1 MTKTFSIRE
10 AFISKPLTL
19 ALGIAGTIAIGMIDY
34 ITGYEVRIFPL
45 YFLPIALVAWR
56 LSWPHALA
64 LSALSSL
71 TWAAANIL
79 SGKDYS
85 SLFIWP
91 INMVSQL
98 VAFGT
103 VGVLVSDLY
112 RRLRSEKDL
121 SRKDQLTS
129 LLNSRAFYE
138 SGDMLLAFARRS
150 DRPITFVYMDLD
162 NFKAVNDERGHLEGD
177 RALMAVAEV
186 LSGHFRA
193 SDLIA
198 RFGGDEFAMLLF
210 DTGAEEAHTSLDRV
224 HELLAAAMNGNGWP
238 ITLSIGAVT
247 YLRMPQTLEEAIH
260 QADSL
265 MYRAKKEGK
274 NRVRLE
280 VADPAKGPL

>member
-1 MTKTFSIRE
+1 MTKTFSIKE

-56 LSWPHALA
+56 LSWPFALA

-85 SLFIWP
+85 SPFIWP

-103 VGVLVSDLY
+103 VGVLVSDLH

-138 SGDMLLAFARRS
+138 QGDMLLAFAHRS
-150 DRPITFVYMDLD
+150 NRPVTFVYMDLD
-162 NFKAVNDERGHLEGD
+162 NFKAVNDELGHLEGD
-177 RALMAVAEV
+177 RALMAVAGV
-186 LSGHFRA
+186 LSGHFR
-193 SDLIA
+193 SNDLIA

-210 DTGAEEAHTSLDRV
+210 DTGQEEAHTSLDRV
-224 HELLAAAMNGNGWP
+224 RDLMAAAMKNNGWP
-238 ITLSIGAVT
+238 ITLSMGAVT
-247 YLRMPQTLEEAIH
+247 YLRMPQTLKEAIH

-265 MYRAKKEGK
+265 MFRGKSEGK
-274 NRVRLE
+274 NQVRIE
-280 VADPAKGPL
+280 VGDPA